1 MFTKIKNAF
10 LTGMLVLMPLG
21 LTIYIILAGF
31 RFFDNILKKV
41 MHQLLYLTMGI
52 GFFREHTIP
61 GIGLITLIVLTIT
74 TGILT
79 RNLLFKRFVKMGNR
93 LLNRIPFISKIYGAL
108 SQISD
113 ALLSGKSEVLKNPVL
128 IEYPKSGVYAIAFI
142 TQETPQAFREALK
155 QEVVAVFMPSTPN
168 PTTGFLMYVPRES
181 IIEIDLSAEEA
192 IKLILSGGAVS
203 TAIAKTDNPQVT
215 E

>member
-1 MFTKIKNAF
+1 MFTKLKNAF

-52 GFFREHTIP
+52 DFFREHTIP
-61 GIGLITLIVLTIT
+61 GIGLITLIALTIT

-79 RNLLFKRFVKMGNR
+79 RNLLFKRFVKMGNS
-93 LLNRIPFISKIYGAL
+93 LLNRIPFISKIYSAL

-128 IEYPKSGVYAIAFI
+128 IEYPKEGVYALAFI
-142 TQETPQAFREALK
+142 TQEAPRPIQDALNRET
-155 QEVVAVFMPSTPN
+155 VAVFMPSTPN
-168 PTTGFLMYVPRES
+168 PTTGFLMYVPRAS
-181 IIEIDLSAEEA
+181 IIEINLSAEEA

-203 TAIAKTDNPQVT
+203 TAIAKTENPPAA